1 MGILSRLFGKTE
13 ARSVTSDSYAQ
24 AFGINPTASG
34 TYVSPRLAEN
44 LATVAACVSAI
55 SSAMASLPAYVY
67 RAAERGRQELPGHPV
82 ARIIRQPNP
91 RQTWPDLIE
100 WVMAQVLL
108 HGNAVCVV
116 EYDGAG
122 RPTALLPVPWN
133 NVQVSLLP
141 SGRLAYDV
149 ADFSAPWGG
158 LGLSRRYLEGEVFHL
173 RDRSDDGLL
182 GRSRISRAPEVL
194 GIAIAANNAVSK
206 LYAGG
211 LRAQGFIEAPAFLTP
226 DQRRATDMWLDK
238 IRDAM
243 QHGRLPL
250 LEGGF
255 KFGNASISPEDA
267 ELLASRRFSVE
278 ELCRLFQVPPPI
290 VQDLSHGTFT
300 NSREAGR
307 WFAQFTL
314 APWARKIEAEF
325 SRSVFGVNSA
335 DCTLELD
342 MSGLMRA
349 DAEARWQSHK
359 IAVDAGI
366 LDPDEIREIEGWNP
380 RPMGQRRPGVVEGE
394 GA

>member
-1 MGILSRLFGKTE
+1 MGLLSRLFGKPET
-13 ARSVTSDSYAQ
+13 RSATSDSYAQ
-24 AFGINPTASG
+24 AFGISPTASG
-34 TYVSPRLAEN
+34 AYVSPRLAEN

-67 RAAERGRQELPGHPV
+67 RAAERGRTELPGHPV
-82 ARIIRQPNP
+82 ARIIRRPNQ

-100 WVMAQVLL
+100 WVTAQALL

-122 RPTALLPVPWN
+122 RPTALLPIPWN
-133 NVQVSLLP
+133 TVQVSLLP

-149 ADFSAPWGG
+149 TQLTAPWEGP
-158 LGLSRRYLEGEVFHL
+158 GLSRRYLEGEVFHL

-194 GIAIAANNAVSK
+194 GIAIAANSAVSK
-206 LYAGG
+206 LYSGG
-211 LRAQGFIEAPAFLTP
+211 LRAQGFVEAPTFLTAA
-226 DQRRATDMWLDK
+226 QRKDVDEWLSK
-238 IRDAM
+238 IRESM

-255 KFGNASISPEDA
+255 KFNNGSITPEDA

-325 SRSVFGVNSA
+325 SRSVFGINSA

-380 RPMGQRRPGVVEGE
+380 RPVGTQSVAVEGE

>member
-1 MGILSRLFGKTE
+1 MSILSRLFGKGE
-13 ARSVTSDSYAQ
+13 VRSTTSDSYAT
-24 AFGINPTASG
+24 AFGISPTMSG
-34 TYVSPRLAEN
+34 AYVSPRLAEN

-67 RAAERGRQELPGHPV
+67 RAAPRGRTELTTHPV
-82 ARIIRQPNP
+82 ARIIRQPNA

-100 WVMAQVLL
+100 WITSQALL
-108 HGNAVCVV
+108 HGNALCVV
-116 EYDGAG
+116 EYDGSG
-122 RPTALLPVPWN
+122 RPTGLTPIPWS

-149 ADFSAPWGG
+149 THYTAPWGG
-158 LGLSRRYLEGEVFHL
+158 SGMSRRYLEGEVFHL
-173 RDRSDDGLL
+173 RDRSDDGLV

-194 GIAIAANNAVSK
+194 GIAIAANSAVSK
-206 LYAGG
+206 LYSSG
-211 LRAQGFIEAPAFLTP
+211 LRAQGFIEAPNLLTET
-226 DQRRATDMWLDK
+226 QREAAKGWLDTV
-238 IRDAM
+238 REAM
-243 QHGRLPL
+243 QTGRLPL

-325 SRSVFGVNSA
+325 SRSVFGMNSA
-335 DCTLELD
+335 DCMLELD

-380 RPMGQRRPGVVEGE
+380 RPAAKEPPEVV
-394 GA
+394 A